1 MAALAA
7 NPSPRHRAGGEA
19 LNGNTLLVRRYVK
32 KHPALAARVPRL
44 VEQVRDAEHQESINA
59 VLQEQF
65 RSAGLPAVPEYRFA
79 PPRRWAFDFAFP
91 DLLLAIE
98 IEGIDHRKKNRYAR
112 DLSKYNTAAR
122 RGWCLLRFTARQV
135 HDRTAI
141 QEIEQVY
148 RERLT
153 TRPRR
158 TSGLPQAPP

>member
-19 LNGNTLLVRRYVK
+19 LSSNVLLVRRYAK

-44 VEQVRDAEHQESINA
+44 VEQVREAEQAASINTA
-59 VLQEQF
+59 LQQQF
-65 RSAGLPAVPEYRFA
+65 EAAGLPAVPEFRFA
-79 PPRRWAFDFAFP
+79 PPRKWAFDFAFP

-112 DLSKYNTAAR
+112 DLTKYNTAAR

-135 HDRTAI
+135 HQRKAI
-141 QEIEQVY
+141 QEIQQVY
-148 RERLT
+148 HERLAAT
-153 TRPRR
+153 PRR
-158 TSGLPQAPP
+158 NHSP